1 MDLSGPSEELRL
13 ALLKEELKL
22 RKKQPEHWAKTK
34 YRKYAMLLS
43 RTEMKNLNAAEE
55 EVQKAAAAK
64 PKRPKKRKHKKT
76 AAKKSEKKKS
86 GKKAKR
92 KTRKK

>member
-1 MDLSGPSEELRL
+1 MELDSPSEELRL

-55 EVQKAAAAK
+55 EVRKTAAK
-64 PKRPKKRKHKKT
+64 PRRPKKRKHKKT
-76 AAKKSEKKKS
+76 RASKAGKKKR
-86 GKKAKR
+86 GKKPKR